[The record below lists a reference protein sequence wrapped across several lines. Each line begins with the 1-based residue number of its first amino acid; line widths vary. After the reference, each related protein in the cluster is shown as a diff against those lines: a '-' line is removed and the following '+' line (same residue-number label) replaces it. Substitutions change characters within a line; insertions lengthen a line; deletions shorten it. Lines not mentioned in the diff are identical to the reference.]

1 MLSNC
6 SCGSLGG
13 GIVAVYVEAGFG
25 YTAATVATFEEE
37 VPEVF
42 GRLDSAGKPA
52 GHSTDSNRLK
62 FCVCRRRGA
71 GDTATDAICAI
82 TITIYTI
89 SVTICTVTATV
100 YAIAVPVY
108 AITVTIGFAICA
120 VGITTCAISMV
131 FCVTRAVGGVGAS
144 VYIVKLWHLP

>member
-37 VPEVF
+37 IPKVF

-52 GHSTDSNRLK
+52 GHSTNSNRLK
-62 FCVCRRRGA
+62 FWVCRCRDA
-71 GDTATDAICAI
+71 GGTATDAICAI
-82 TITIYTI
+82 TIAIYTI
-89 SVTICTVTATV
+89 TVTICTISATI

-108 AITVTIGFAICA
+108 AITMAIGCAICA
-120 VGITTCAISMV
+120 VGITTCAISMA
-131 FCVTRAVGGVGAS
+131 FCATRAVGGVGAS
-144 VYIVKLWHLP
+144 VYIVELWHLL